1 MGISASLLIG
11 VSGLT
16 SNAEAMS
23 TISNNIANV
32 NTTAYKRNG
41 TSFQQL
47 VAGKTTDGSTGAFNG
62 SGVVN
67 KIRQF
72 ISQSGSLQRTNQ
84 STDLAVSGNGF
95 FVVADKV
102 KGLTPTDVRSFTRL
116 GDFQPDE
123 EGYLKNSNGQYL
135 LGWPQDGQGNIDYD
149 VADLT
154 KLQPIKVTGLSGIAV
169 KSTTVSIGANLNDAT
184 PVSTGA
190 ATYAATPVGV
200 LPAKNMAQYA
210 ANPANGTK
218 PDFEI
223 SIPITDSKGNTR
235 TLTLSVLKKG
245 ANEWFGEVRGVD
257 AELADDTNGLI
268 TSGLIKF
275 TPDGT
280 LDMANTT
287 LFGAAGATK
296 LDIGASSATTGI
308 RWATGPGIEN
318 TSLTFDL
325 KTALRQ
331 NAGTTQ
337 VNNITSDGKATGK
350 LQDVNVASN
359 GTLSAV
365 FDNGSVIGIST
376 VAIASFN
383 NADGLSV
390 SSGGSLS
397 QTFASGGYNLKI
409 PGLGGAGTVASK
421 QLEASNV
428 DLTSEF
434 TGLITTQRAYS
445 ASSKIITTADQM
457 LDELI
462 NIKR

>member
-1 MGISASLLIG
+1 MGISSSLLIG

-32 NTTAYKRNG
+32 NTTAFKRNG

-47 VAGKTTDGSTGAFNG
+47 VAGKTIDGSTGAFNG

-67 KIRQF
+67 KTRQF
-72 ISQSGSLQRTNQ
+72 ISQSGTLQRTNQ

-95 FVVADKV
+95 FVVVDKRV
-102 KGLTPTDVRSFTRL
+102 GLTPTDVRSFTRL

-123 EGYLKNSNGQYL
+123 EGFLKNSNGQYL
-135 LGWPQDGQGNIDYD
+135 LGWPQDTQGNIDYD

-184 PVSTGA
+184 PISTGA
-190 ATYAATPVGV
+190 ATYNAVTD
-200 LPAKNMAQYA
+200 NMAQYA

-218 PDFEI
+218 PDFEM

-235 TLTLSVLKKG
+235 TLTLSVLKNT
-245 ANEWFGEVRGVD
+245 ANEWYGEVRGVD
-257 AELADDTNGLI
+257 AELAGDTDGLI
-268 TSGLIKF
+268 TSGFIRF

-287 LFGAAGATK
+287 LFGAAGATE
-296 LDIGASSATTGI
+296 LNIGASSATTGI
-308 RWATGPGIEN
+308 RWATGLGIESA
-318 TSLTFDL
+318 SLTFDL

-350 LQDVNVASN
+350 LQDVSVASD

-376 VAIASFN
+376 LAIASFN

-390 SSGGSLS
+390 STGGSLS

-409 PGLGGAGTVASK
+409 PGLGGAGTVASQ